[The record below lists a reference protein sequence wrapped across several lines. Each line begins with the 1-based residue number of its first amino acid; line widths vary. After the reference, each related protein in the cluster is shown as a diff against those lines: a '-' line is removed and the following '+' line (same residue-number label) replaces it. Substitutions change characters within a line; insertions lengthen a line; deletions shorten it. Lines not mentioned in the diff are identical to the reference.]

1 MTAFDSGADNYES
14 CELWCGLALSDH
26 MKVNPMIGS
35 DKDFKELAKYV
46 HDKDMKLMSWLNPS
60 YFYTASH

>member
-1 MTAFDSGADNYES
+1 MDKAYDEQL
-14 CELWCGLALSDH
+14 LWGGLALSDH